1 MFTLNGRR
9 FNLEAFLGSS
19 WTDENG
25 IQHPGSLLRDPAF
38 RAQHQIEE
46 IPDPA
51 RGNDEIEYTQELD
64 VAPYIVITPKDPD
77 QIKKALI
84 AKLSGWIQQYLDE
97 EAQKV
102 GYDNVLSACSYAA
115 IANAFQ
121 PESIT
126 FLEWRSACWAYAHQ
140 LLTDIE
146 AQTATVPDRDTLLGA
161 LPVRVGG
168 QAYTPSEG
176 PV

>member
-1 MFTLNGRR
+1 MFVRHGRR
-9 FNLEAFLGSS
+9 FNLEGFLSTS
-19 WTDENG
+19 WTDDDG
-25 IQHPGSLLRDPAF
+25 IQHPGQLLRDPDF
-38 RAQHQIEE
+38 RTLHGIEE

-51 RGNDEIEYTQELD
+51 RGNDEIEYTQEID
-64 VAPYIVITPKDPD
+64 VAPYIIITPKTPE
-77 QIKKALI
+77 QIEALTI
-84 AKLSGWIQQYLDE
+84 SKLSGWIQQYLDE
-97 EAQKV
+97 QAQKV

-140 LLTDIE
+140 LMTDIK
-146 AQTATVPDRDTLLGA
+146 AGNATVPDRDTLLGA

-168 QAYTPSEG
+168 SAYTPSTN
-176 PV
+176 PL